1 MGWITYKFIN
11 FNNNNNNNNNTTTTT
26 RNVLNGVIKDS
37 ETLSVSNMAAGKK
50 LDRSV
55 IDEVIVGIFINK
67 ITEYG
72 REKGLTKTHLIMEL
86 FQTLISKDLNPP
98 PPSLVGK
105 DKDRIQIQFK
115 YLMRTWWAIHDDLE
129 YYHAYNQNNNNNN
142 NNNNKVDDKD
152 LRFIQLEQF
161 LKI

>member
-1 MGWITYKFIN
+1 
-11 FNNNNNNNNNTTTTT
+11 
-26 RNVLNGVIKDS
+26 
-37 ETLSVSNMAAGKK
+37 
-50 LDRSV
+50 
-55 IDEVIVGIFINK
+55 
-67 ITEYG
+67 
-72 REKGLTKTHLIMEL
+72 MEL

-98 PPSLVGK
+98 PPSLVGKDK

-142 NNNNKVDDKD
+142 NSNNNNNKVDDKD

-161 LKI
+161 